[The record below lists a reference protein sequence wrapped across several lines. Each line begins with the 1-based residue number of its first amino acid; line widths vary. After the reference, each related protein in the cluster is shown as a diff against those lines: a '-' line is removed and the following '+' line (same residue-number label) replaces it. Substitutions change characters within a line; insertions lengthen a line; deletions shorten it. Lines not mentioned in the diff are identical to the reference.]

1 MKAQFTI
8 FSVNHYDM
16 EQGKGLSVRV
26 LGENVKTNNKFG
38 VEVSEAAVLDYNEL
52 QYLQR
57 FGEHLPAKFNADFS
71 ISTIKAGNGKER
83 SGVVLKNL
91 EFVTSVELVEKKTLV
106 KS

>member
-16 EQGKGLSVRV
+16 EKNRGLSVRV
-26 LGENVKTNNKFG
+26 LGDNVKTNNKFG
-38 VEVSEAAVLDYNEL
+38 VEVSEAVVNDYNEL

-57 FGEHLPAKFNADFS
+57 FAEQLPAKFNADFS
-71 ISTIKAGNGKER
+71 LGTIKSTNGKER
-83 SGVVLKNL
+83 AGVTLKNL
-91 EFVTSVELVEKKTLV
+91 EFVASMELTEKKILA